1 MRGGRMADRSDPA
14 RRTERRRFARSGAAR
29 TRRRVSSGDTP
40 TAPAASAS
48 PVSPDLR
55 TVRIE
60 KYRTDLA
67 AANNES
73 VRRERTAGLLRDLFG
88 HDSGARK
95 VLDAMEDGAELALKI
110 PLPTRVK
117 TGFADT
123 QYGRTIIEY
132 KGDLAADLS
141 AAERQLREYV
151 AANWKAGQPYRFK
164 LIATDGVAWRTYE
177 PHGER
182 LTAAAAGVTH
192 DRALTPDAVELVARD
207 GFDLAADNGGDFYYF
222 LDQHLFRLE
231 PTPPTLEAVEREFG
245 ETGPSF
251 ITALAA
257 LRKHYAA
264 VKDDPELQTALG
276 EWRRFLSIA
285 YGRFERGPEM
295 FLVHTYLSAFSKILA
310 YEVLTHDDRIDDDE
324 LRGILTGGIFDG
336 LNVRG
341 FIDRDFFAWVAREP
355 HLKALT
361 PAFREVAAAVG
372 RFDFTHVSEDVLK
385 GVYQELIDLDTR
397 HALGEYYTPDWLC
410 HRVLAEFTPA
420 ADAKFLDPACGSG
433 SFLRAAVAR
442 LRELHP
448 DLGPHEL
455 AAQVVGIDIHPLSVQ
470 IAKTTMLIALGQSV
484 RDDRRPVE
492 LRVYLA
498 NTLRTPEGTVGEMF
512 GNSFKVRVGGKTL
525 TLSETLLNS
534 ARVFDAGLRAAEEL
548 AELTRGRG
556 DDPGHPDPGPNALA
570 NAVKQAIGTGLSPG
584 QADDF
589 HRLYGAFRE
598 TMEAGRDGIW
608 RFIVQNLLRPFLL
621 KGRFDYVVGN
631 PPWLTYSDVAVAG
644 YQDELTALAAKY
656 KVLPSK
662 ANNRT
667 HLEIATIFQA
677 HAASTF
683 LKPRKEGGGEMALV
697 LPRSFLSADHHRET
711 RDGTARGF
719 KITGVWDLD
728 DVSPLF
734 RVPSCVLRASN
745 NPGGRMLNTKP
756 SRQPNKSGTPGYR
769 VSGKL
774 RGHNQTWEQAGERL
788 TFEPATW
795 YVGTLGTRTAFTR
808 RRPGKAAGGGN
819 PYKPL
824 FRQGATIVPRNAY
837 FVHVTQEVPDLD
849 DRSVPI
855 ETEPVQAKQAKA
867 PWKGATFRGRVHSD
881 LLFRTALSNSLL
893 PFALVDPALVVLP
906 AARIARGGG
915 LVTDGGVAESVRLL
929 SPADLR
935 AAGRLDAARWF
946 AELEVYW
953 ERHKTQRSKAMSFL
967 DRLDYSKGLTKQTAP
982 GRFLVLYNSSA
993 KDANAAV
1000 FERGTL
1006 DRPFIVESKAY
1017 WFATESRAEADYLA
1031 AFLNADE
1038 PNAVMKDYQSRGL
1051 FGARDV
1057 HKTILD
1063 VPLPAFDRTDAD
1075 HAALAELGAACA
1087 AKAAAWVAAGGMADA
1102 GGRVG
1107 TARSKLRKHLAAELG
1122 EIDRA
1127 LRRLV

>member
-1 MRGGRMADRSDPA
+1 MSPD
-14 RRTERRRFARSGAAR
+14 AR
-29 TRRRVSSGDTP
+29 T
-40 TAPAASAS
+40 A
-48 PVSPDLR
+48 
-55 TVRIE
+55 RIE
-60 KYRTDLA
+60 KYRADLA
-67 AANNES
+67 AANNET

-88 HDSGARK
+88 HDPGARK
-95 VLDAMEDGAELALKI
+95 VLDAMEHGAELALKI

-132 KGDLAADLS
+132 KDDLAAGLS
-141 AAERQLREYV
+141 GAEGQLREYV

-164 LIATDGVAWRTYE
+164 LIATDGAAWRTYE
-177 PHGER
+177 PHGES
-182 LTAAAAGVTH
+182 LTAAAAAVAD
-192 DRALTPDAVELVARD
+192 DRALAPDAVELVARD
-207 GFDLAADNGGDFYYF
+207 AFDLAADNGADFYYF

-231 PTPPTLEAVEREFG
+231 PTPPTLEAIEREFG

-257 LRKHYAA
+257 LRKHYAE
-264 VKDDPELQTALG
+264 VEDDPELRTALA
-276 EWRRFLSIA
+276 EWRRFLAIA
-285 YGRFERGPEM
+285 YGKFDRGPEA
-295 FLVHTYLSAFSKILA
+295 FLVHTYLSAFAKILA
-310 YEVLTHDDRIDDDE
+310 YEVLTKDDRIDDDE

-341 FIDRDFFAWVAREP
+341 FIDRDFFAWVAHEP

-372 RFDFTHVSEDVLK
+372 RFDFTNVSEDILK

-410 HRVLAEFTPA
+410 ERVLAEFEPK
-420 ADAKFLDPACGSG
+420 ADARFLDPACGSG

-442 LRELHP
+442 LRDLHP

-470 IAKTTMLIALGQSV
+470 IAKTTMLLALGPAV
-484 RDDRRPVE
+484 RGDRRPVE

-512 GNSFKVRVGGKTL
+512 GNSFKVRVGERTL

-556 DDPGHPDPGPNALA
+556 DDPGRPDPGPDALA
-570 NAVKQAIGTGLSPG
+570 NAVKQAVGAGLSPG

-631 PPWLTYSDVAVAG
+631 PPWLTYSDVAVAE

-728 DVSPLF
+728 DVAPLF

-756 SRQPNKSGTPGYR
+756 ARQPNKSGTPGYS

-774 RGHNQTWEQAGERL
+774 RGHNQTWTEAEDRL

-808 RRPGKAAGGGN
+808 RRPGKAAGGTN

-837 FVHVTQEVPDLD
+837 FVHVAHGVPDLD
-849 DRSVPI
+849 DRTVTI
-855 ETEPVQAKQAKA
+855 ETEPVQARQAKA
-867 PWKGATFRGRVHSD
+867 PWKGTTFRGRVHSD
-881 LLFRTALSNSLL
+881 FLFRTALSNSLL
-893 PFALVDPALVVLP
+893 PFALVDPVLTVLP
-906 AARIARGGG
+906 IRRAAPDG
-915 LVTDGGVAESVRLL
+915 LKIDAAEAQTGEVTMLA
-929 SPADLR
+929 PADLR
-935 AAGRLDAARWF
+935 AAGHLDTAKWF
-946 AELEVYW
+946 AEVETYW
-953 ERHKTQRSKAMSFL
+953 ERHKTQRNKDVTFL
-967 DRLDYSKGLTKQTAP
+967 DWLNYSGKLTKQTAP

-1006 DRPFIVESKAY
+1006 DRPFVVESKAY
-1017 WFATESRAEADYLA
+1017 WFATDNRAEADYLT

-1063 VPLPAFDRTDAD
+1063 VPLPAFDAADPD
-1075 HAALAELGAACA
+1075 HAALAELGADCA
-1087 AKAAAWVAAGGMADA
+1087 AKAADWAAAGGMADA

-1107 TARSKLRKHLAAELG
+1107 AARSKLRKHLAAELKQ
-1122 EIDRA
+1122 IDRV

>member
-1 MRGGRMADRSDPA
+1 MARGGGVVTVSDPVA
-14 RRTERRRFARSGAAR
+14 SSLGLSPAAR
-29 TRRRVSSGDTP
+29 V
-40 TAPAASAS
+40 
-48 PVSPDLR
+48 
-55 TVRIE
+55 VRIE
-60 KYRTDLA
+60 KYRADLA
-67 AANNES
+67 VANNES
-73 VRRERTAGLLRDLFG
+73 VRRGLLADLLRDLFS
-88 HDSGARK
+88 HDAGARR
-95 VLDAMEDGAELALKI
+95 VLHAQTLGAEMALKI

-132 KGDLAADLS
+132 KDDLAAGLS

-151 AANWKAGQPYRFK
+151 AAKWRAGQPYRFK
-164 LIATDGVAWRTYE
+164 LVATDGAAWRTYE
-177 PHGER
+177 PHGES
-182 LTAAAAGVTH
+182 LTAAAAG
-192 DRALTPDAVELVARD
+192 DALTPDAVELVARD
-207 GFDLAADNGGDFYYF
+207 AFDLTAEDGGDFYYF

-231 PTPPTLEAVEREFG
+231 PTRPTLEAIGREFG

-264 VKDDPELQTALG
+264 VEDDPELQTALG

-285 YGRFERGPEM
+285 YGSFDRGPEM
-295 FLVHTYLSAFSKILA
+295 FLVHTYLSAFAKILA
-310 YEVLTHDDRIDDDE
+310 YEVLTRDDRIDDEE

-341 FIDRDFFAWVAREP
+341 FIDRDFFAWVSHEP

-410 HRVLAEFTPA
+410 ERVLAEFEPA

-470 IAKTTMLIALGQSV
+470 IAKTTMLLALGPAV

-498 NTLRTPEGTVGEMF
+498 NTLRTPEGTVGELY
-512 GNSFKVRVGGKTL
+512 GSSFEVQVGGTTL
-525 TLSETLLNS
+525 ALSETLLGS
-534 ARVFDAGLRAAEEL
+534 ARTFDAGLRAAEEL
-548 AELTRGRG
+548 AELTRGRDDG
-556 DDPGHPDPGPNALA
+556 AGGWDPGEPDPGPEALA
-570 NAVKQAIGTGLSPG
+570 NAVRQAIGTGLSPQ

-589 HRLYGAFRE
+589 HRLYAAFRAS
-598 TMEAGRDGIW
+598 MEAGRDGIW

-631 PPWLTYSDVAVAG
+631 PPWLTYSDVAVAE
-644 YQDELTALAAKY
+644 YQDELAALAANY
-656 KVLPSK
+656 KVLPAK

-719 KITGVWDLD
+719 KITGVWDLN
-728 DVSPLF
+728 DVAPLF

-745 NPGGRMLNTKP
+745 NPGGRMLNTRQ
-756 SRQPNKSGTPGYR
+756 SRRPNKTGTPGYR

-774 RGHNQTWEQAGERL
+774 RGHNQTWAQADDRL

-808 RRPGKAAGGGN
+808 RRPGRAAGGGN
-819 PYKPL
+819 VYKPK
-824 FRQGATIVPRNAY
+824 FRQGATLAPRSGY
-837 FVHVTQEVPDLD
+837 FIELAQEAPDLN
-849 DRSVPI
+849 DRIVL
-855 ETEPVQAKQAKA
+855 AKTAA
-867 PWKGATFRGRVHSD
+867 PKVKKGGVWERLQMSGRLHSD
-881 LLFRTALSNSLL
+881 FLYRVPTPDGIL
-893 PFALVDPALVVLP
+893 PFHLVDTVLAVLP
-906 AARIARGGG
+906 AHLRGVLNQGER
-915 LVTDGGVAESVRLL
+915 LSLL
-929 SPADLR
+929 SPGELR
-935 AAGRLDAARWF
+935 GLGYIETAKWFGEVEAFWNENRTAKARQ
-946 AELEVYW
+946 
-953 ERHKTQRSKAMSFL
+953 KGMTFL
-967 DRLDYSKGLTKQTAP
+967 DRVGRGMANQTFDKQYIVIYAA
-982 GRFLVLYNSSA
+982 SA
-993 KDANAAV
+993 KDTNACIARRQAFDKPLVSQSAN
-1000 FERGTL
+1000 
-1006 DRPFIVESKAY
+1006 Y
-1017 WFATESRAEADYLA
+1017 WFDTKSIDEANFLC

-1038 PNAVMKDYQSRGL
+1038 PNRVIKDGSMHFAKQRVM
-1051 FGARDV
+1051 
-1057 HKTILD
+1057 
-1063 VPLPAFDRTDAD
+1063 DR
-1075 HAALAELGAACA
+1075 
-1087 AKAAAWVAAGGMADA
+1087 
-1102 GGRVG
+1102 
-1107 TARSKLRKHLAAELG
+1107 
-1122 EIDRA
+1122 
-1127 LRRLV
+1127 